1 MNFDSYLD
9 PPDHPEPPECCGDYM
24 TVFDDG
30 SCKCPSCGATVAP
43 PYEPQLLEPIE
54 EIDEAHLLKD
64 EPHCPHGNVTG
75 DCSTCDYLGDLA
87 HDAAREARFF
97 R

>member
-1 MNFDSYLD
+1 MSKHISIY
-9 PPDHPEPPECCGDYM
+9 HPELLGH
-24 TVFDDG
+24 
-30 SCKCPSCGATVAP
+30 
-43 PYEPQLLEPIE
+43 EPQLLEPIE

-75 DCSTCDYLGDLA
+75 DCSTCDHLGDLA
-87 HDAAREARFF
+87 HDAAREARLF